1 MISMQNLDYI
11 EGEFKVYLP
20 TFITS
25 TLLEKKE
32 YQKGIDWI
40 WSTRKKFE
48 SQNKFVF
55 QVDYLEMNKWWEHEQ
70 QVKTTI
76 YPYLW

>member
-1 MISMQNLDYI
+1 MQNLDYI

-20 TFITS
+20 TLITR

-32 YQKGIDWI
+32 YQKGVDKI

-55 QVDYLEMNKWWEHEQ
+55 QVDYLEMNKLPR
-70 QVKTTI
+70 I
-76 YPYLW
+76 